1 MRLGGVETS
10 LIGLLQSIDYTLYEV
25 DLFLY
30 LHDGELMEFIP
41 QEVNVLPQ
49 QRSYASLLLPFAKNT
64 TLIKLSKL
72 LAKAYSMFYR
82 KRHKISGENFVYLV
96 NSHRMAHWFL
106 PRINKKMY
114 DLGIGFL
121 TPHYTV
127 AQKINAKKKVA
138 WIHTDYSKYALDKK
152 VEMNMWRPFDHIAA
166 IGEDSARTFK
176 KIFPELAGRV
186 RVIENILPKAF
197 VQQRST
203 AFAVNFDTDCI
214 NLCSV
219 GRFTYPKNFDSIP
232 EMTRYLLDQGLQV
245 KWYLIGYGG
254 DEDLI
259 KAKIKEYGVEQQVI
273 ILGKQ
278 PNPYPYIK
286 ACDIYVQPSRY
297 EGKAVTVREA
307 QTLGKPVVIANFS
320 SAKSQL
326 NDGVDGVILPQDTI
340 AFASALKAFINNR
353 ELQSTLMENCRQQ
366 DFSNQSSIQRIYA
379 LLKS

>member
-1 MRLGGVETS
+1 
-10 LIGLLQSIDYTLYEV
+10 
-25 DLFLY
+25 
-30 LHDGELMEFIP
+30 
-41 QEVNVLPQ
+41 
-49 QRSYASLLLPFAKNT
+49 
-64 TLIKLSKL
+64 
-72 LAKAYSMFYR
+72 
-82 KRHKISGENFVYLV
+82 
-96 NSHRMAHWFL
+96 
-106 PRINKKMY
+106 
-114 DLGIGFL
+114 
-121 TPHYTV
+121 
-127 AQKINAKKKVA
+127 
-138 WIHTDYSKYALDKK
+138 
-152 VEMNMWRPFDHIAA
+152 
-166 IGEDSARTFK
+166 
-176 KIFPELAGRV
+176 
-186 RVIENILPKAF
+186 
-197 VQQRST
+197 
-203 AFAVNFDTDCI
+203 
-214 NLCSV
+214 
-219 GRFTYPKNFDSIP
+219 
-232 EMTRYLLDQGLQV
+232 YLLDQGLQV